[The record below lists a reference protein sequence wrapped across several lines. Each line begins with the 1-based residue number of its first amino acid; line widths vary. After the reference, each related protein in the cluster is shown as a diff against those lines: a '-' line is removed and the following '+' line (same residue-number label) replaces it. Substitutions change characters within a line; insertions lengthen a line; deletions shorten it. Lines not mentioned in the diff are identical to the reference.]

1 PGADLVELGKISDP
15 QPEAT
20 DYEGQRCPATAKTTE
35 DQFFYIPGTDRAC
48 RPTNACGPA
57 ITAGSERSLAASP
70 AGGRWGLCCL
80 QEAQAMA
87 DKRMPSH
94 GRSVA
99 AAISGA
105 WPRPEQQIPV
115 SGSRIRAMFTS
126 ACEIVAQW
134 HRRVRIRNELMTLS
148 DRDLRDVRWTR
159 AEVEAECRKPFWRA

>member
-1 PGADLVELGKISDP
+1 
-15 QPEAT
+15 
-20 DYEGQRCPATAKTTE
+20 
-35 DQFFYIPGTDRAC
+35 
-48 RPTNACGPA
+48 
-57 ITAGSERSLAASP
+57 
-70 AGGRWGLCCL
+70 
-80 QEAQAMA
+80 MA

-126 ACEIVAQW
+126 ACQIVVQW
-134 HRRVRIRNELMTLS
+134 RRRVRMRNELMTLS